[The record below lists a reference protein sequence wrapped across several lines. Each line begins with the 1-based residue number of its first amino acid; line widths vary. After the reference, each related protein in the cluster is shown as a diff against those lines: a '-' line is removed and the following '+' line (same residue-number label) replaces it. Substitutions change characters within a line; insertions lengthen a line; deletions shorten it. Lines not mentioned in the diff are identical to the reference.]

1 MVDKE
6 IVIVAKCF
14 DSSVS
19 GPASVVRE
27 LIAELK
33 REQVSFHAVLL
44 TERQSKYRFLID
56 LVSTLKNEDGLVVN
70 VHTDGYLIPFA
81 VLFLSK
87 IFWKHSYYLT
97 VHGIYQIERAFCGK
111 SKYRYVLLE
120 KYIYKRFPNL
130 ICVSQMLKQNI
141 QVIFGRSDNVLVIPN
156 ATNAHSDVRKK
167 KNIPMELISLGGLR
181 KCKGIECVLKLAS
194 VFKEKTCCFHISLY
208 GAAENNLD
216 WFQKQVMELN
226 LTGLIDYY
234 GEITDKQK
242 VYDIIRQADIQLCFS
257 KYDTY
262 NVAIAESLVLGC
274 PCIASN
280 MCGAAYLIND
290 YSAGLVVDL
299 DEESAGNFGNIIEY
313 FNNIGNVESYG
324 KTNNDYVDLL
334 SWKNVVSQYLSL
346 S

>member
-1 MVDKE
+1 MY
-6 IVIVAKCF
+6 CF
-14 DSSVS
+14 ICSS
-19 GPASVVRE
+19 
-27 LIAELK
+27 IAAYQNMGTIK
-33 REQVSFHAVLL
+33 VL
-44 TERQSKYRFLID
+44 
-56 LVSTLKNEDGLVVN
+56 
-70 VHTDGYLIPFA
+70 
-81 VLFLSK
+81 
-87 IFWKHSYYLT
+87 
-97 VHGIYQIERAFCGK
+97 ERATRGGK
-111 SKYRYVLLE
+111 SSIGEYYYWSFYTRFEIRNILRCAHD
-120 KYIYKRFPNL
+120 ICRRKR
-130 ICVSQMLKQNI
+130 
-141 QVIFGRSDNVLVIPN
+141 
-156 ATNAHSDVRKK
+156 
-167 KNIPMELISLGGLR
+167 
-181 KCKGIECVLKLAS
+181 KGIECVLKLAS

-208 GAAENNLD
+208 GDAENNLD

-242 VYDIIRQADIQLCFS
+242 VYDIIRQADVQLCFS

-313 FNNIGNVESYG
+313 INNIGNVESYG